1 MPSVL
6 LLLALLLTEQ
16 EIGQVYCGS
25 WKHSEDPKIE
35 GWRGACTTGRYQS
48 PISIIYK
55 NLWYSKVP
63 PLAFINYNNITTTI
77 CNNGHSVVFKVNQN
91 HEAAIVNG
99 GLKNLYILDEVGF
112 HWGSEHTL
120 KEKRYPLE
128 MHLIHY
134 NSLYDSKET
143 ALCRSDG
150 LAIIAVLFCASL
162 EDNVYFNPII
172 SALENEY
179 IYGSFGN
186 MSTVP
191 GPIDLQQLLPFE
203 SQRFFRYHGSLTT
216 PPCSEIVTW
225 TVMEHVSYI
234 SKNQVWRIESETQ
247 GPKEILL
254 IMCGTNN
261 VAQNES
267 KEAINCISDTLQ
279 QCKEKNVVLV
289 DLPNR
294 YDLVN
299 WSCVNEET
307 RRTNNTPK
315 DFVSTH

>member
-234 SKNQVWRIESETQ
+234 SKNQLQRFCKVRTKTGGKTNFRW
-247 GPKEILL
+247 PKPLNNRKVYLL
-254 IMCGTNN
+254 TGVQIQNSGN
-261 VAQNES
+261 VAVIVCLS
-267 KEAINCISDTLQ
+267 MLAILFDCQL
-279 QCKEKNVVLV
+279 L
-289 DLPNR
+289 
-294 YDLVN
+294 
-299 WSCVNEET
+299 
-307 RRTNNTPK
+307 
-315 DFVSTH
+315 